1 MKEKNFTF
9 TENQVEFLCESI
21 IAKMGNNNRA
31 IEMVTNNAARI
42 ALGFE
47 QRELNDLLDYL
58 TNKED

>member
-1 MKEKNFTF
+1 MKEKNYTF
-9 TENQVEFLCESI
+9 TENHVELLCDSI

-42 ALGFE
+42 ALGIE
-47 QRELNDLLDYL
+47 QRELKDLLDYL